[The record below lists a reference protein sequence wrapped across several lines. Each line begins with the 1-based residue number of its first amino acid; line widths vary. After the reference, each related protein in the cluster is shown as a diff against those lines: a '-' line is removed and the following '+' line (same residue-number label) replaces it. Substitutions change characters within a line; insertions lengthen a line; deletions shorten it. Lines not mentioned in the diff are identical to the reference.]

1 MRYDRKQILF
11 FCAGLL
17 WGVALTFLGGLL
29 YLRSH
34 LILEM
39 QAPADF
45 DRIVNRVPSAVT
57 SVDGWTVTREQCQL
71 PKTLD
76 GHPLA
81 VFKLC
86 NGDYAREML
95 EAEPSRKIA
104 SALPC
109 SLAVYRKKD
118 GKTFFTLRDNASLT
132 GTFLQNELLG
142 DKEQALLH
150 DGDVIT
156 LGATSL
162 IFRSARRNG

>member
-17 WGVALTFLGGLL
+17 WGVALTFLGGIL

-45 DRIVNRVPSAVT
+45 EWIVNRVPSAVT

-95 EAEPSRKIA
+95 EAEPSRKMA

-118 GKTFFTLRDNASLT
+118 GKTYLAKVNMPLIGR
-132 GTFLQNELLG
+132 LLG
-142 DKEQALLH
+142 GIPGTLFPGRISEDQSVIMARICSKE
-150 DGDVIT
+150 VEKT
-156 LGATSL
+156 K
-162 IFRSARRNG
+162 